1 MWTPFRLD
9 LVYAIAPRTCDMVNK
24 QWTSWRKGGA
34 RPPHDRIHVI
44 DDPEVADN
52 HPTMSYPILAEND
65 HEKAPIGV
73 DTL

>member
-1 MWTPFRLD
+1 MDILE
-9 LVYAIAPRTCDMVNK
+9 
-24 QWTSWRKGGA
+24 KGGA
-34 RPPHDRIHVI
+34 RSPHDRIHVI

-52 HPTMSYPILAEND
+52 HPTMSYTIFDEND